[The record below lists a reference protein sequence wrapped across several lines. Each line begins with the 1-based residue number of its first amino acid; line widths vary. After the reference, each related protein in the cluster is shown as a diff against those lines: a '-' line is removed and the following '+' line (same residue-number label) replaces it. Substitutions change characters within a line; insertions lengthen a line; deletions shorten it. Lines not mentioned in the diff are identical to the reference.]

1 VYMIIDFKV
10 DYDTVTYDSSYVE
23 RTLPPVLR
31 MTLGI
36 VTLTE
41 VGVQR
46 RISTRMAAHEKRL
59 TEKRATEEFVRP
71 RDAAVQLQISYPT
84 VKQWIYNRKLR
95 AVKTPGGHYRIPQSE
110 VDRLL
115 HRTRGHN
122 EDERRVSYKR
132 ISGRNQLVGR
142 IVDIRVSGLVAQVTL
157 SVGGQLITS
166 LITSGAVR
174 EMQLRKGQ
182 TAAALI
188 KATEVMII
196 RV

>member
-1 VYMIIDFKV
+1 
-10 DYDTVTYDSSYVE
+10 
-23 RTLPPVLR
+23 
-31 MTLGI
+31 
-36 VTLTE
+36 
-41 VGVQR
+41 
-46 RISTRMAAHEKRL
+46 MAGHEKRV

-84 VKQWIYNRKLR
+84 IKQWIYHRKLR

-110 VDRLL
+110 IDRLL
-115 HRTRGHN
+115 HRARGHN

-174 EMQLRKGQ
+174 EMQLKKGQ

>member
-1 VYMIIDFKV
+1 MAGDRKGQRK
-10 DYDTVTYDSSYVE
+10 E
-23 RTLPPVLR
+23 RTP
-31 MTLGI
+31 
-36 VTLTE
+36 
-41 VGVQR
+41 
-46 RISTRMAAHEKRL
+46 
-59 TEKRATEEFVRP
+59 EEFIRP
-71 RDAAVQLQISYPT
+71 RDAAVQLQISFPT
-84 VKQWIYNRKLR
+84 IKQWIYHRKLR

-122 EDERRVSYKR
+122 EGERRVSYKR

-174 EMQLRKGQ
+174 EMQLKKGQ

>member
-1 VYMIIDFKV
+1 MGNNKNGRGD
-10 DYDTVTYDSSYVE
+10 DGES
-23 RTLPPVLR
+23 LL
-31 MTLGI
+31 
-36 VTLTE
+36 
-41 VGVQR
+41 
-46 RISTRMAAHEKRL
+46 
-59 TEKRATEEFVRP
+59 RP

-84 VKQWIYNRKLR
+84 IKQWIYRRKLR
-95 AVKTPGGHYRIPQSE
+95 AVKTPGGHYRIPQNE
-110 VDRLL
+110 IDRLL
-115 HRTRGHN
+115 YRTRGDN
-122 EDERRVSYKR
+122 KSERRMTYQR

-142 IVDIRVSGLVAQVTL
+142 ITDVRVSGLVAQVTL

-174 EMQLRKGQ
+174 EMKLKKGQ

>member
-1 VYMIIDFKV
+1 MAKNKNDR
-10 DYDTVTYDSSYVE
+10 SSAE
-23 RTLPPVLR
+23 VL
-31 MTLGI
+31 L
-36 VTLTE
+36 
-41 VGVQR
+41 
-46 RISTRMAAHEKRL
+46 
-59 TEKRATEEFVRP
+59 RP

-84 VKQWIYNRKLR
+84 IKQWIYHRKLR

-110 VDRLL
+110 IDRLL
-115 HRTRGHN
+115 YRTRGRT
-122 EDERRVSYKR
+122 EDERRVTYQR

-142 IVDIRVSGLVAQVTL
+142 IVDVRVSGLVAQVTL

-174 EMQLRKGQ
+174 EMQLKNGQ

>member
-1 VYMIIDFKV
+1 MKDKK
-10 DYDTVTYDSSYVE
+10 T
-23 RTLPPVLR
+23 RR
-31 MTLGI
+31 MD
-36 VTLTE
+36 E
-41 VGVQR
+41 A
-46 RISTRMAAHEKRL
+46 M
-59 TEKRATEEFVRP
+59 VRP

-84 VKQWIYNRKLR
+84 IKQWIYRRKLR
-95 AVKTPGGHYRIPQSE
+95 AVKTPGGHYRIPQAE

-122 EDERRVSYKR
+122 EEERRATYQR

-142 IVDIRVSGLVAQVTL
+142 IVDVRVSGLVAQVTL

-174 EMQLRKGQ
+174 EMQLKKGQ
-182 TAAALI
+182 TVAALI

>member
-1 VYMIIDFKV
+1 MRKRSPSGDI
-10 DYDTVTYDSSYVE
+10 
-23 RTLPPVLR
+23 PVQLI
-31 MTLGI
+31 T
-36 VTLTE
+36 
-41 VGVQR
+41 
-46 RISTRMAAHEKRL
+46 
-59 TEKRATEEFVRP
+59 P
-71 RDAAVQLQISYPT
+71 RDACVQLGISFPT
-84 VKQWIYNRKLR
+84 IKQWIYKKKIRS
-95 AVKTPGGHYRIPQSE
+95 VQTPGGHHRIPQTE

-115 HRTRGHN
+115 YRTRGHN
-122 EDERRVSYKR
+122 EGERRATFQR

-142 IVDIRVSGLVAQVTL
+142 IVDVRVSGLVGQVTI

-174 EMQLRKGQ
+174 EMQLKKGQ

>member
-1 VYMIIDFKV
+1 
-10 DYDTVTYDSSYVE
+10 
-23 RTLPPVLR
+23 
-31 MTLGI
+31 
-36 VTLTE
+36 
-41 VGVQR
+41 
-46 RISTRMAAHEKRL
+46 MAAHEEKLR
-59 TEKRATEEFVRP
+59 EKRSTEEFVRP

-84 VKQWIYNRKLR
+84 IKQWIYHRKLR
-95 AVKTPGGHYRIPQSE
+95 AVKTPGGHYRIPQAE

-122 EDERRVSYKR
+122 EEERRVSYKR

-174 EMQLRKGQ
+174 EMQLKKGQ

>member
-1 VYMIIDFKV
+1 MPKAQE
-10 DYDTVTYDSSYVE
+10 SSSE
-23 RTLPPVLR
+23 QL
-31 MTLGI
+31 
-36 VTLTE
+36 
-41 VGVQR
+41 
-46 RISTRMAAHEKRL
+46 
-59 TEKRATEEFVRP
+59 VRP

-84 VKQWIYNRKLR
+84 IKQWIYQRKLR
-95 AVKTPGGHYRIPQSE
+95 AVKTPGGHYRIAQSE
-110 VDRLL
+110 IDQLL

-122 EDERRVSYKR
+122 EEERRVSYQR

-142 IVDIRVSGLVAQVTL
+142 IVDVRVSGLVGQVTI

-174 EMQLRKGQ
+174 EMKLKKGQ

>member
-1 VYMIIDFKV
+1 MR
-10 DYDTVTYDSSYVE
+10 DSKTS
-23 RTLPPVLR
+23 RTDETML
-31 MTLGI
+31 
-36 VTLTE
+36 
-41 VGVQR
+41 
-46 RISTRMAAHEKRL
+46 
-59 TEKRATEEFVRP
+59 RP

-84 VKQWIYNRKLR
+84 VKQWIYHRKLR

-110 VDRLL
+110 IDRLL

-174 EMQLRKGQ
+174 EMQLKKGQ

>member
-1 VYMIIDFKV
+1 MAKEAK
-10 DYDTVTYDSSYVE
+10 TRSSTTAE
-23 RTLPPVLR
+23 NLLK
-31 MTLGI
+31 L
-36 VTLTE
+36 
-41 VGVQR
+41 
-46 RISTRMAAHEKRL
+46 
-59 TEKRATEEFVRP
+59 
-71 RDAAVQLQISYPT
+71 RDAAVQLKISYPT
-84 VKQWIYNRKLR
+84 IKQWIYNRKLR

-110 VDRLL
+110 IDRLL
-115 HRTRGHN
+115 YRTRGRN
-122 EDERRVSYKR
+122 EGARRVGYKR

-142 IVDIRVSGLVAQVTL
+142 IVDVRVSGLVGQVTI

-174 EMQLRKGQ
+174 EMGLKKGQ

>member
-1 VYMIIDFKV
+1 MA
-10 DYDTVTYDSSYVE
+10 TGSN
-23 RTLPPVLR
+23 
-31 MTLGI
+31 
-36 VTLTE
+36 
-41 VGVQR
+41 R
-46 RISTRMAAHEKRL
+46 RQQKAKAEELHRL
-59 TEKRATEEFVRP
+59 

-84 VKQWIYNRKLR
+84 IKQWIYHRKLR

-110 VDRLL
+110 IDRLL
-115 HRTRGHN
+115 YRTRGHN
-122 EDERRVSYKR
+122 EEERRVSYKR

-142 IVDIRVSGLVAQVTL
+142 IVDVRVSGLVAQVTL

-166 LITSGAVR
+166 LITSGAAR
-174 EMQLRKGQ
+174 EMGLKKGQ